1 MPSSTL
7 LALLLAPTLAAC
19 AARQDT
25 TTEDPDLAG
34 RPTAGAAR
42 DPRIPAGSAD
52 YSAALADSAAFERG
66 DISFAVLRA
75 RVVAR
80 HLPPHPLGDA
90 YLMMVPPAPP
100 PPDVFDPMLMPDDWE
115 GTFGEIAMT
124 MFAGDIT
131 REEYDRLHRAAH
143 PRCK

>member
-1 MPSSTL
+1 ML

-19 AARQDT
+19 AARQDAM
-25 TTEDPDLAG
+25 TEDPDMAG
-34 RPTAGAAR
+34 QPTAVAGR
-42 DPRIPAGSAD
+42 DPRIPAASAD

-100 PPDVFDPMLMPDDWE
+100 PPDVFDPMLMPDDWK

-143 PRCK
+143 PRCE

>member
-1 MPSSTL
+1 MPSSIL

-19 AARQDT
+19 APRQDAAIV
-25 TTEDPDLAG
+25 DPDLAG
-34 RPTAGAAR
+34 ARASTGGR
-42 DPRIPAGSAD
+42 DPRIPPTSGD
-52 YSAALADSAAFERG
+52 YSAALADSAAFMRG
-66 DISFAVLRA
+66 EISFAALRA

-131 REEYDRLHRAAH
+131 REQYDRLHRAAH